1 MEQQSPDSAALATQG
16 TDVTGGETRH
26 LAWAEASIWTDRMV
40 SALAAC
46 RTYAHRRLMLE
57 S

>member
-1 MEQQSPDSAALATQG
+1 MTHPPIDQSVVWVYTHDLEGSARFYG
-16 TDVTGGETRH
+16 TLLGFSLV
-26 LAWAEASIWTDRMV
+26 
-40 SALAAC
+40 LAAC